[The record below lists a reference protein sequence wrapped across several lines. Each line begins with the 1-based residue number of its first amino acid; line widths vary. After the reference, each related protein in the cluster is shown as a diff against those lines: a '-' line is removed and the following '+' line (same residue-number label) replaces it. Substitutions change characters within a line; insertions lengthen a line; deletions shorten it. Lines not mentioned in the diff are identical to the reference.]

1 MTDTTTAIIT
11 ATWTKISDG
20 QCEVQSVN
28 DRTAYDKLWFDLVVS
43 DNEPASDTDAFMRIN
58 LHKHSN
64 FHRAAPVWLRLNK
77 SNAGED
83 QPVVV
88 TK

>member
-1 MTDTTTAIIT
+1 MTDTTTLTIT
-11 ATWTKISDG
+11 AAWTKISDG

-43 DNEPASDTDAFMRIN
+43 DSEPASDTSAFMRIR
-58 LHKHSN
+58 LDTHSN
-64 FHRAAPVWLRLNK
+64 FHRPAPVWLRLNS
-77 SNAGED
+77 SNAEKD